1 MGFVYIGPAAAICP
15 RREPVCPPSSLRS
28 VLSRCRRVNMDGQ
41 PTRGVHLR
49 EGDEIVKDAHP
60 CSAMLNSPNVGAECQ
75 ASSEGKGP
83 ARSSQGRA

>member
-1 MGFVYIGPAAAICP
+1 
-15 RREPVCPPSSLRS
+15 
-28 VLSRCRRVNMDGQ
+28 MDGQ